1 MPVKLQQLHLFEER
15 CLDCRERLAVDDISP
30 HDKRCSK
37 CRTKIDKKNGREDAE
52 ERNTSERV
60 KSVNA
65 NLQNVSQQMPDRGH
79 DQKRG
84 TAGWLMGEPSPG
96 RSF

>member
-15 CLDCRERLAVDDISP
+15 CQSCRKRLAIDDISP
-30 HDKRCSK
+30 HDKRCRE
-37 CRTKIDKKNGREDAE
+37 CRRKLDKKHASEEAE
-52 ERNTSERV
+52 EQNTKDRV
-60 KSVNA
+60 GSSDE
-65 NLQNVSQQMPDRGH
+65 NLRNVSQQMPDRGH

>member
-1 MPVKLQQLHLFEER
+1 MKLQQLHLFEER
-15 CLDCRERLAVDDISP
+15 CQDCRQRLAVDDISP

-37 CRTKIDKKNGREDAE
+37 CRTKLEKKHGREDAE
-52 ERNTSERV
+52 ERNTSERA
-60 KSVNA
+60 KNA
-65 NLQNVSQQMPDRGH
+65 NDNLLDVSRQMPDRGH

-84 TAGWLMGEPSPG
+84 TAGFLMGEPSPG